1 LFVSCPSKPLVNI
14 KQEIYACFFFFSL
27 PRPSSVQN
35 VKGESEEQNRGTSK
49 RKKKLSRSTA
59 VSVQT
64 AQAERGAKKVQM
76 NNKNKTSNKQ
86 K

>member
-1 LFVSCPSKPLVNI
+1 MRVS
-14 KQEIYACFFFFSL
+14 FFFS
-27 PRPSSVQN
+27 PSSFLCAERKQGK
-35 VKGESEEQNRGTSK
+35 VKNRTGGQANE
-49 RKKKLSRSTA
+49 KKKLSRSTA